1 MRKERVGPNS
11 LARKTTMTLMA
22 EPRPLKG
29 IEGNGP
35 GNGLAAAKEVIQSTY
50 PNVDGQMIVRQV
62 SKTADTTWYRVNWY
76 KKGDFGMYI
85 HHSRFLALR
94 KTAQGVA
101 VEDQTV
107 RPRNTEDSLN

>member
-1 MRKERVGPNS
+1 MPGPEKN
-11 LARKTTMTLMA
+11 MTLMA
-22 EPRPLKG
+22 EPKPLKG
-29 IEGNGP
+29 VEDNGP
-35 GNGLAAAKEVIQSTY
+35 GSTLAAARDIIQSNY

-101 VEDQTV
+101 VEDQTAQ
-107 RPRNTEDSLN
+107 PRKPAHSLN

>member
-1 MRKERVGPNS
+1 
-11 LARKTTMTLMA
+11 MTLMA
-22 EPRPLKG
+22 EPKPLKG
-29 IEGNGP
+29 VEDNGP
-35 GNGLAAAKEVIQSTY
+35 GASLAAAREVIQSNY

-94 KTAQGVA
+94 KTAQGVS
-101 VEDQTV
+101 VEDQTAQ
-107 RPRNTEDSLN
+107 PRKREHSLN